1 MLPISLDAFLGLI
14 VGNNGFMHFILQASG
29 SPETSAQLAEIGAAL
44 LVLGIVALIAN
55 RLKFSV
61 VPLYL
66 LIGLAL
72 GEGGLIPLS
81 LSEEFLNTGAQI
93 GAIMLLLLLGL
104 EYSAYDLAKAFQERK
119 SAGIIDFLANGLP
132 GFAIGMILGWG
143 FAGALALGGITYV
156 SSSGIAAQ
164 LIKEMGYRRSEV
176 SKRAIGVLVFE
187 DLALAPYLPLLTS
200 VVLGVSVFS
209 GLITV
214 SLALAITGLVIL
226 VSFKG
231 SSRFQK
237 FLDPNEPGGLLLTV
251 FGAALLAAG
260 LADLIGFSGVV
271 AAFLIGLLL
280 TGEVAE
286 AARAR
291 LSPIRDIFAAIFFLF
306 FGITTNPSDLP
317 AVLPLAMVITAF
329 GVAGKYVVGWWVTK
343 DLTDKQSAW
352 RVTGFLTA
360 RGEFSMVIAALA
372 APVVLV
378 VELQALTLAYV
389 ITTAFIASILL
400 RFTRSKLEKS

>member
-1 MLPISLDAFLGLI
+1 MFR
-14 VGNNGFMHFILQASG
+14 ILQASG
-29 SPETSAQLAEIGAAL
+29 QAPENAALLAEIGAAL

-66 LIGLAL
+66 LIGLAI
-72 GEGGLIPLS
+72 GEGGLVPLS

-104 EYSAYDLAKAFQERK
+104 EYSAYDLAKAFKERK
-119 SAGIIDFLANGLP
+119 SAGLIDFVANATP
-132 GFAIGMILGWG
+132 GFVLGLLLGWG
-143 FAGALALGGITYV
+143 VGGALALAGITYV

-164 LIKEMGYRRSEV
+164 LIKEMGWRRSEV

-200 VVLGVSVFS
+200 IVLGVSAVS
-209 GLITV
+209 GIISV

-226 VSFKG
+226 VSFRG
-231 SSRFQK
+231 SAKWSK
-237 FLDPNEPGGLLLTV
+237 ILDPNEPGGLLLTV

-286 AARAR
+286 TARAR

-306 FGITTNPSDLP
+306 FGITTDPADLP
-317 AVLPLAMVITAF
+317 AVLPLALLLTVLGI
-329 GVAGKYVVGWWVTK
+329 AGKYLVGWWVTR
-343 DLTDKQSAW
+343 DLSDPLSSW
-352 RVTGFLTA
+352 RATGFLIA

-372 APVVLV
+372 APIVLDL
-378 VELQALTLAYV
+378 ELQALTLAYV
-389 ITTAFIASILL
+389 ILTAFAASVVL
-400 RFTRSKLEKS
+400 RYSRSRLEKR

>member
-1 MLPISLDAFLGLI
+1 MLR
-14 VGNNGFMHFILQASG
+14 ILQAG
-29 SPETSAQLAEIGAAL
+29 SQAPENAALLAEIGGAL
-44 LVLGIVALIAN
+44 LVLGIVAFIAN

-66 LIGLAL
+66 LIGLAI
-72 GEGGLIPLS
+72 GEGGLVPLS

-104 EYSAYDLAKAFQERK
+104 EYSAYDLAKAFKERK
-119 SAGIIDFLANGLP
+119 SAGFIDFFANATP
-132 GFAIGMILGWG
+132 GFVLGLFLGWG
-143 FAGALALGGITYV
+143 IGGALALAGITYV

-164 LIKEMGYRRSEV
+164 LIKEMGWRRSEV

-200 VVLGVSVFS
+200 IVLGVSAVS
-209 GLITV
+209 GIISV

-226 VSFKG
+226 VSFRG
-231 SSRFQK
+231 SAKWSK
-237 FLDPNEPGGLLLTV
+237 ILDPNEPGGLLLTV

-260 LADLIGFSGVV
+260 LADLVGFSGVV

-286 AARAR
+286 TARAR

-306 FGITTNPSDLP
+306 FGITTNPADLP
-317 AVLPLAMVITAF
+317 AVLPLALLLTAL
-329 GVAGKYVVGWWVTK
+329 GIAGKFLVGWWVTR
-343 DLTDKQSAW
+343 DLTDPMSAW
-352 RVTGFLTA
+352 RATGFLIA

-372 APVVLV
+372 APIVLTL
-378 VELQALTLAYV
+378 ELQALTLAYV
-389 ITTAFIASILL
+389 IMTAFAASVVL
-400 RFTRSKLEKS
+400 RFSRSRLEKR

>member
-1 MLPISLDAFLGLI
+1 MVPIHL
-14 VGNNGFMHFILQASG
+14 ASG
-29 SPETSAQLAEIGAAL
+29 TSAETAALLAEIGAAL
-44 LVLGIVALIAN
+44 LVLGIVAFIAN

-72 GEGGLIPLS
+72 GDGGLIPLS

-104 EYSAYDLAKAFQERK
+104 EYSGYDLAKAFQERK
-119 SAGIIDFLANGLP
+119 SAGFIDFIANATP
-132 GFAIGMILGWG
+132 GFLIGLLLGWG
-143 FAGALALGGITYV
+143 IGGAMALAGITYV

-164 LIKEMGYRRSEV
+164 LIKEMGFRKSEV

-200 VVLGVSVFS
+200 VVLGVSAIS

-214 SLALAITGLVIL
+214 GIALAITGFVIL
-226 VSFKG
+226 LSFKG
-231 SSRFQK
+231 SAK
-237 FLDPNEPGGLLLTV
+237 FMKILDPNEPGGLLLTV

-260 LADLIGFSGVV
+260 LADLFGFSGVV

-286 AARAR
+286 TARAR

-306 FGITTNPSDLP
+306 FGITTNPADIP
-317 AVLPLAMVITAF
+317 AVLPLALVLTVF
-329 GVAGKYVVGWWVTK
+329 GIGGKYLVGWWVTK
-343 DLTDKQSAW
+343 DLTDKMSAL
-352 RVTGFLTA
+352 RATGFLIA

-372 APVVLV
+372 APIVIGL
-378 VELQALTLAYV
+378 ELQALTLTYV
-389 ITTAFIASILL
+389 ILTALTASLLL
-400 RFTRSKLEKS
+400 RFTRSNLERR

>member
-1 MLPISLDAFLGLI
+1 MFR
-14 VGNNGFMHFILQASG
+14 ILQAG
-29 SPETSAQLAEIGAAL
+29 GQAPENAALLAEIGAAL

-66 LIGLAL
+66 LIGLAI
-72 GEGGLIPLS
+72 GEGGLVPLS

-104 EYSAYDLAKAFQERK
+104 EYSAYDLAKAFKERK
-119 SAGIIDFLANGLP
+119 SAGLIDFVANATP
-132 GFAIGMILGWG
+132 GFVLGLLLGWG
-143 FAGALALGGITYV
+143 LGGALALAGITYV

-164 LIKEMGYRRSEV
+164 LIKEMGWRRSEV

-200 VVLGVSVFS
+200 ILLGVSAVS
-209 GLITV
+209 GIISV
-214 SLALAITGLVIL
+214 SLALAITGLVIF
-226 VSFKG
+226 VSFRG
-231 SSRFQK
+231 SAKWSK
-237 FLDPNEPGGLLLTV
+237 ILDPNEPGGLLLTV

-286 AARAR
+286 TARAR

-306 FGITTNPSDLP
+306 FGITTNPADLP
-317 AVLPLAMVITAF
+317 AVLPLALLLTAL
-329 GVAGKYVVGWWVTK
+329 GIAGKYLVGWWVTR
-343 DLTDKQSAW
+343 DMSDPLSAW
-352 RVTGFLTA
+352 RATGFLIA

-372 APVVLV
+372 APIVLDL
-378 VELQALTLAYV
+378 ELQALTLAYV
-389 ITTAFIASILL
+389 ILTAFAASVVL
-400 RFTRSKLEKS
+400 RYSRSRLEKR